1 MGLLTDSS
9 ISKEDF
15 NANLMEWIDY
25 HKSSGEKNWLART
38 AAGLR
43 LLESLGYIIP
53 DNAWWQILES
63 TKLTEVKRSHPGL
76 RAAIVRAATAGR
88 KAETIM
94 LILLRFGE
102 TGPDLLDIE
111 AIADAVMA
119 MRTIGLETE
128 AKQLV
133 LELAA
138 TAGL

>member
-1 MGLLTDSS
+1 
-9 ISKEDF
+9 
-15 NANLMEWIDY
+15 
-25 HKSSGEKNWLART
+25 
-38 AAGLR
+38 
-43 LLESLGYIIP
+43 
-53 DNAWWQILES
+53 
-63 TKLTEVKRSHPGL
+63 
-76 RAAIVRAATAGR
+76 
-88 KAETIM
+88 M

-119 MRTIGLETE
+119 LRTIGLETE